1 MIQRI
6 YASTFMLEKKM
17 TRAGPTASCGYTQP
31 YTHTKRAKLIF
42 AAAARESIRHGGELH
57 CVAKNARNPST
68 HQEAGNISGMVKSAQ
83 LKSVTSD
90 SHKRADQFF
99 FFFFFPFKS
108 LLWISSA
115 STGTYA
121 RARQSLGVKCS
132 NQHCSQCKMRHGK

>member
-31 YTHTKRAKLIF
+31 YTHTKRATLIF

-57 CVAKNARNPST
+57 CVAKHARNPST

-99 FFFFFPFKS
+99 FFFFSFQKPS
-108 LLWISSA
+108 LDFLSQH
-115 STGTYA
+115 GYV
-121 RARQSLGVKCS
+121 RPLGQSLGVKCS

>member
-31 YTHTKRAKLIF
+31 YTHTKRATLIF

-99 FFFFFPFKS
+99 FFSFFFSFQKPS
-108 LLWISSA
+108 LDFLS
-115 STGTYA
+115 
-121 RARQSLGVKCS
+121 
-132 NQHCSQCKMRHGK
+132 QHGYLRPRKTEFRGEMQQPTLLAV

>member
-31 YTHTKRAKLIF
+31 YTHTKRATLIF

-57 CVAKNARNPST
+57 CVAKHARNPST

-99 FFFFFPFKS
+99 FFFFFLSKAFSGFPQPARVRTPARTEFRGEMQQPT
-108 LLWISSA
+108 LLA
-115 STGTYA
+115 
-121 RARQSLGVKCS
+121 V
-132 NQHCSQCKMRHGK
+132 